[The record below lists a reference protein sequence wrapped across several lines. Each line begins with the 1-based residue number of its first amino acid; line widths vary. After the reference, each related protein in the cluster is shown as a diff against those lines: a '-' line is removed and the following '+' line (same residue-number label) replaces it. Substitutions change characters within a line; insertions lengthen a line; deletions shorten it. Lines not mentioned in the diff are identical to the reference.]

1 LMPPNDVA
9 QSRVI
14 DFMNA
19 AFDYLSTAA
28 DASGYSADKNRL
40 VQAWAWY
47 SLTDN
52 VNYNGWLF
60 DPATKARSVYG
71 DNFAA
76 YTAHVI
82 PYVNLT
88 PWKVWLDSTQTP
100 VELVASVSN
109 NGNIELLAPTVVRFY
124 DGDPD
129 NGGVQIGSDQL
140 LPPLNGCANI
150 ASVRTTWTNATPGTA
165 TIWVVVDP
173 GNTVRESDEADNRL
187 WASVG
192 IPF

>member
-1 LMPPNDVA
+1 MSSTL
-9 QSRVI
+9 
-14 DFMNA
+14 
-19 AFDYLSTAA
+19 DYLSSAA
-28 DASGYSADKNRL
+28 GPAGYGADKNRL

-71 DNFAA
+71 DNFAS
-76 YTAHVI
+76 YTARVT

-88 PWKVWLDSTQTP
+88 PWKVWVDSSQTP

-109 NGNIELLAPTVVRFY
+109 NGNVELPANTVVRFY
-124 DGDPD
+124 DGDPQ

-140 LPPLNGCANI
+140 LPPLNGCADT
-150 ASVRTTWTNATPGTA
+150 ALVRTPWTDATPGTA

-173 GNTVRESDEADNRL
+173 QNAVTESDEGDNQMS
-187 WASVG
+187 ASVVV
-192 IPF
+192 PS